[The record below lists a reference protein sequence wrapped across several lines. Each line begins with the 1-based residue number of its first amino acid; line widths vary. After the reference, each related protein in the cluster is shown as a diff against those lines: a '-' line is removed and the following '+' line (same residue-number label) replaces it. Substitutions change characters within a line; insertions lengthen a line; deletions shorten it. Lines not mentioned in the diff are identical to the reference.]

1 MNLVVNS
8 TGDSPYS
15 VLTEKGSQGIIRASE
30 ERKDHVTC
38 FSGEKVHLKCRRIY
52 CNPQQISKAIRPE
65 KLNQK
70 DMKRTLRSNEDIFNF
85 KTHCFYCGQLTKH
98 KGKRKAFDIVNVRTV
113 ELKDTILAVC
123 EERMDV
129 WTDAVKKRI
138 MHVHDLHAADAVYHQ
153 ICSVNFRTKKNIPA
167 TFSGDDSCAK
177 KVKLGRPEDK
187 ERTDAFLEVAHY
199 LEKMMMS
206 KSQFMTMLIE
216 WTLYWSI
223 LNNLHIVTHI

>member
-70 DMKRTLRSNEDIFNF
+70 DI
-85 KTHCFYCGQLTKH
+85 
-98 KGKRKAFDIVNVRTV
+98 
-113 ELKDTILAVC
+113 
-123 EERMDV
+123 
-129 WTDAVKKRI
+129 
-138 MHVHDLHAADAVYHQ
+138 
-153 ICSVNFRTKKNIPA
+153 
-167 TFSGDDSCAK
+167 
-177 KVKLGRPEDK
+177 
-187 ERTDAFLEVAHY
+187 
-199 LEKMMMS
+199 
-206 KSQFMTMLIE
+206 
-216 WTLYWSI
+216 
-223 LNNLHIVTHI
+223 